1 MTTEDAKERVRSATD
16 IVQIVGERVPLRR
29 VGRRFAGLCPFH
41 AEKTPSFSVNPEWQI
56 WHCFG
61 CGKGGDV
68 FSFLMEIDKVS
79 FSEALKELADR
90 AGIELPRREATA
102 GSELRDRLH
111 QANAMARDFF
121 AAELRT
127 EAGGRAR
134 DYLAE
139 RGFQGEI
146 LDRFE
151 IGWAPDRWDG
161 LLVALGKLLPAKT
174 LEDAGLVLR
183 RGDGTGH
190 YDRFRNRVIF
200 PVLTATGRVAGFGA
214 RALRPEDTPKY
225 LNSPDTPVFRK
236 GNLLFALPPA
246 RKAIRERRQ
255 ALVVEGYLDAIRL
268 HLIGLDH
275 AVSTCGTALT
285 PEQAQ
290 LLSRLECEVI
300 LVYDGDDAGIRA
312 ADRALDPLLAA
323 GLATRVLILPPGE
336 DPDSYVKKEGAQ
348 ALRTLLEERALE
360 VPAFL
365 AESTL
370 AGDPSQNPTPEARV
384 RRFVALLARVG
395 DPIRRQFLLRRG
407 SEVFRMDESVLIEA
421 VRRVPRPPVGG
432 AGSGVAGAGRRSSP
446 QGTRQAASG
455 PAGAEDSPGSGSRPK
470 EEQAGTG
477 RGGRGAGSDALE
489 ALPDPV
495 ERELACRVLTEEG
508 ALVEVAE
515 RGGAMWFQHEGLRT
529 LLRPWL
535 EAGRAPYDDELHAL
549 AEASALVRAL
559 LSEHAK
565 LPGRTHDVERREARE
580 LMDRL
585 EDRRLR
591 ESIRALDQAI
601 RDAERGRDEGSLGR
615 LVVERRDL
623 ASKLHA
629 RNHSAIG

>member
-1 MTTEDAKERVRSATD
+1 MRIPDLKIDEVRSASD
-16 IVQIVGERVPLRR
+16 IVDVISAYVRLKKRGKN
-29 VGRRFAGLCPFH
+29 FIGLCPFH
-41 AEKTPSFSVNPEWQI
+41 QEKTPSFNVNVQKQI

-68 FSFLMEIDKVS
+68 FSFLMEIDKVT
-79 FSEALKELADR
+79 FPEALKDLADR
-90 AGIELPRREATA
+90 AGIELPRRDA
-102 GSELRDRLH
+102 GAGGELRDRLH
-111 QANAMARDFF
+111 QANAMSKDFF

-127 EAGGRAR
+127 PAGARAR

-146 LDRFE
+146 LDRFS

-161 LLVALGKLLPAKT
+161 LLTALGKLLPAKT

-183 RGDGTGH
+183 RGDGSGH
-190 YDRFRNRVIF
+190 YDRFRNRVMF
-200 PVLTATGRVAGFGA
+200 PIETATGRVAGFGA
-214 RALRPEDTPKY
+214 RALNPEDTPKY

-236 GNLLFALPPA
+236 GSLLFALPLA
-246 RKAIRERRQ
+246 RKPIRERRQ
-255 ALVVEGYLDAIRL
+255 AIVVEGFLDAMRL

-290 LLSRLECEVI
+290 LLSRLECEVL

-323 GLATRVLILPPGE
+323 GLEVRVLVLPPGE
-336 DPDSYVKKEGAQ
+336 DPDSYVRKEGAQ
-348 ALRTLLEERALE
+348 PLRTLLEERALD
-360 VPAFL
+360 VPSFL

-370 AGDPSQNPTPEARV
+370 AGDPSQNPGPEARV
-384 RRFVALLARVG
+384 RRFVSLLARVA

-407 SEVFRMDESVLIEA
+407 AEVFRMDETVLLEA
-421 VRRVPRPPVGG
+421 VRRTSRGTFGG
-432 AGSGVAGAGRRSSP
+432 AGAGGSGRQTGGGRPGQGAGAG
-446 QGTRQAASG
+446 GAATG
-455 PAGAEDSPGSGSRPK
+455 PAGGAPSGSGAV
-470 EEQAGTG
+470 AGQ
-477 RGGRGAGSDALE
+477 GGGGAAAAGAPL
-489 ALPDPV
+489 DPV

-508 ALVEVAE
+508 ALVEVSE
-515 RGGAMWFQHEGLRT
+515 HGGSMWFQNEGMRT
-529 LLRPWL
+529 LLQPWL
-535 EAGRAPYDDELHAL
+535 EAGRAPYDDELRAL
-549 AEASALVRAL
+549 AEESALVRSL

-565 LPGRTHDVERREARE
+565 LPGRTHEVERREARE

-615 LVVERRDL
+615 LVAERRDL